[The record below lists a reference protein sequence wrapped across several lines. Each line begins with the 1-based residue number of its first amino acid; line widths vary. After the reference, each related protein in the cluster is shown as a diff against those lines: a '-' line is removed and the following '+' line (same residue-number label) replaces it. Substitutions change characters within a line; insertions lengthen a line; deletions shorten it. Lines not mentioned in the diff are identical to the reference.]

1 MPGFRVTARV
11 EAKIMARDGSHGWTR
26 RRFLAGAVGT
36 SAFAAVS
43 HEAMAAQ
50 GTPPSAVPPGALP
63 AAAQDRMR
71 ARFRLMRV
79 ARGQEPADLVIS
91 DGTLLDTLTGELLQG
106 WGVAIAGD
114 RIAAVGN
121 VERHVGS
128 GTDRV
133 SAKGMTIVPGFVDAH
148 YHCESSRLSARRHA
162 EVTLPQGLTAYFEGT
177 HEITNAAR
185 GLPGVEYFVEAG
197 RRLPQKI
204 YPCVSS
210 ATPPSPVE
218 TTSGYIGYTEAALA
232 FERWPEEARGIDEV
246 MDLPRVL
253 DGSARLH
260 GVIQATLDDRRVVA
274 GHGSPPLDVL
284 DAWIAAGIMSSH
296 SARAA
301 EALTMLRKGV
311 HVQLKTERSAEMIR
325 QFLDL
330 PLRDWRNVGLAVDDR
345 TVADLLDRGGMDYEV
360 RTAIALGV
368 PAITA
373 YQMATINNAAH
384 WQVSHLHGVLA
395 PGRYADILLVS
406 DLEKVVIDRVFASG
420 RLVAEGGRLAR
431 PLDAAQ
437 VDPSLRNTV
446 RLSRDLRSSDFEILA
461 PPNRQDVQAYVL
473 PPRYFSR
480 ELGPITRALPVSGGR
495 VQRNLP
501 RGITKFAIVER
512 YGKGMTIGVSF
523 WELGFDQ
530 GAIAWT
536 VNHDHHNLGVLGA
549 TDEDMAIAAN
559 RCAAIEGGYVIVN
572 DGKVLAELPLPIA
585 GLMSDDHP
593 VDVAAMIRKLDQV
606 ATALHPAASLAD
618 HPTDRITFM
627 NLTCDPWKY
636 SLTDLGLFNLET
648 QQRIPAVF

>member
-1 MPGFRVTARV
+1 MTRNESP
-11 EAKIMARDGSHGWTR
+11 GWTR

-36 SAFAAVS
+36 SALASLS
-43 HEAMAAQ
+43 HDGRAAQ
-50 GTPPSAVPPGALP
+50 GPASSRETLSAQALP
-63 AAAQDRMR
+63 AGAQDRMR
-71 ARFRLMRV
+71 ARLRLMRV
-79 ARGQEPADLVIS
+79 ALGQEPADLVIA
-91 DGTLLDTLTGELLQG
+91 DGTLLDTVTGELLPG

-114 RIAAVGN
+114 RIAAVGD
-121 VERHVGS
+121 VERYVGNR
-128 GTDRV
+128 TARI
-133 SAKGMTIVPGFVDAH
+133 SAKGLTLVPGFVDAH
-148 YHCESSRLSARRHA
+148 YHCESSRLSARGHA

-197 RRLPQKI
+197 KRLPQKI

-218 TTSGYIGYTEAALA
+218 TTSGYIGYAEAALA

-274 GHGSPPLDVL
+274 GHGSPPLDML

-296 SARAA
+296 SPRMA

-311 HVQLKTERSAEMIR
+311 HLQLKTERAAEMIK
-325 QFLDL
+325 QFLHL
-330 PLRDWRNVGLAVDDR
+330 PLRDWRSVGLAVDDR

-360 RTAIALGV
+360 RMAIALGV
-368 PAITA
+368 PPVTA

-384 WQVSHLHGVLA
+384 WQVSHLHGLLA
-395 PGRYADILLVS
+395 PGRYADVLIVS
-406 DLEKVVIDRVFASG
+406 NLEKVVIDRVFASG
-420 RLVAEGGRLAR
+420 RLVAEGGRLTA
-431 PLDAAQ
+431 PLDAGLL
-437 VDPSLRNTV
+437 DPSLRNTV
-446 RLSRDLRSSDFEILA
+446 RLSRELRSSDFEILA
-461 PPNRQDVQAYVL
+461 PPNRRDVQAYVL

-480 ELGPITRALPVSGGR
+480 ELGPITRTLPVSGGR
-495 VQRNLP
+495 VQRDLS
-501 RGITKFAIVER
+501 RGITKLAVVER
-512 YGKGMTIGVSF
+512 YGKGMNIGVSF
-523 WELGFDQ
+523 WELGFDL

-549 TDEDMAIAAN
+549 TDEDMAVAAN
-559 RCAAIEGGYVIVN
+559 RCAAIEGGYVIVK

-585 GLMSDDHP
+585 GLMSDEDP
-593 VDVAAMIRKLDQV
+593 VAVAERIRSLDKL
-606 ATALHPAASLAD
+606 ATELHPAPSLAE

-636 SLTDLGLFNLET
+636 SLTDRGLFNLET
-648 QQRIPAVF
+648 QERMPPVF

>member
-1 MPGFRVTARV
+1 
-11 EAKIMARDGSHGWTR
+11 
-26 RRFLAGAVGT
+26 
-36 SAFAAVS
+36 
-43 HEAMAAQ
+43 
-50 GTPPSAVPPGALP
+50 
-63 AAAQDRMR
+63 MR
-71 ARFRLMRV
+71 ARLRLMRV
-79 ARGQEPADLVIS
+79 ALAQEPADVVIG
-91 DGTLLDTLTGELLQG
+91 DGGLLNTLTGELLPG
-106 WGVAIAGD
+106 WGIAIAGD
-114 RIAAVGN
+114 RIAAVGD
-121 VERHVGS
+121 VDRYVGNR
-128 GTDRV
+128 TTRV
-133 SAKGMTIVPGFVDAH
+133 SAKGMTLVPGFVDSH
-148 YHCESSRLSARRHA
+148 YHCESSRVSPRRHA
-162 EVTLPQGLTAYFEGT
+162 EVTLPRGLTAYFEGT
-177 HEITNAAR
+177 HEITNAGR

-218 TTSGYIGYTEAALA
+218 TTSGYIGYAETALA

-253 DGSARLH
+253 DGSSRLH

-284 DAWIAAGIMSSH
+284 DGWIAAGIMSSH
-296 SARAA
+296 SPRIA

-311 HVQLKTERSAEMIR
+311 HLQLKTERTAEMIK
-325 QFLDL
+325 QLLDL

-345 TVADLLDRGGMDYEV
+345 TVAELLDRGGMDLEV

-384 WQVSHLHGVLA
+384 WQVSHLHGLLA
-395 PGRYADILLVS
+395 PGRYADVLIVS

-420 RLVAEGGRLAR
+420 RLVADKGRLTTS
-431 PLDAAQ
+431 LDAGPL
-437 VDPSLRNTV
+437 DPSLRNTV
-446 RLSRDLRSSDFEILA
+446 RLCHELRASDFEIVA
-461 PPNRQDVQAYVL
+461 PPNRNEVRAYVL

-480 ELGPITRALPVSGGR
+480 ELGPITRTLPVRGGR
-495 VQRNLP
+495 VQRDLP

-536 VNHDHHNLGVLGA
+536 VNHDHHNLGVFGA
-549 TDEDMAIAAN
+549 TDEDMAVAAN
-559 RCAAIEGGYVIVN
+559 RCAAIEGGYVIVK

-585 GLMSDDHP
+585 GLMSDD
-593 VDVAAMIRKLDQV
+593 DSGTVAEKIRRLDKV
-606 ATALHPAASLAD
+606 ATELHPAPSLAE

-636 SLTDLGLFNLET
+636 SLTDRGLFNLET
-648 QQRIPAVF
+648 QERMPVVF

>member
-1 MPGFRVTARV
+1 
-11 EAKIMARDGSHGWTR
+11 
-26 RRFLAGAVGT
+26 
-36 SAFAAVS
+36 
-43 HEAMAAQ
+43 
-50 GTPPSAVPPGALP
+50 
-63 AAAQDRMR
+63 
-71 ARFRLMRV
+71 
-79 ARGQEPADLVIS
+79 
-91 DGTLLDTLTGELLQG
+91 
-106 WGVAIAGD
+106 
-114 RIAAVGN
+114 
-121 VERHVGS
+121 
-128 GTDRV
+128 
-133 SAKGMTIVPGFVDAH
+133 MTIVPGFVDAH

-185 GLPGVEYFVEAG
+185 GLPGVEYFVEAS

-218 TTSGYIGYTEAALA
+218 TTSGHIGYAEAALA

-253 DGSARLH
+253 DGSTRLH
-260 GVIQATLDDRRVVA
+260 GVIQAALDDHRVVA
-274 GHGSPPLDVL
+274 GHGSPPLEVV
-284 DAWIAAGIMSSH
+284 DAWVAAGIMSSH
-296 SARAA
+296 SARVA

-311 HVQLKTERSAEMIR
+311 HLQLKTERTADIIK
-325 QFLDL
+325 QLLDL

-345 TVADLLDRGGMDYEV
+345 TAADLLDRGGMDYEV
-360 RTAIALGV
+360 RRAIALGV
-368 PAITA
+368 PPITA

-384 WQVSHLHGVLA
+384 WGVSHLHGLLA
-395 PGRYADILLVS
+395 PGRYADVLLVS
-406 DLEKVVIDRVFASG
+406 DFEKVVVDRVFASG
-420 RLVAEGGRLAR
+420 RLVAEGGRLSR
-431 PLDAAQ
+431 PLDAGP

-446 RLSRDLRSSDFEILA
+446 RLSRELRSSDFEILA
-461 PPNRQDVQAYVL
+461 PPNRHDVQAYVL

-480 ELGPITRALPVSGGR
+480 ELGPITKTLPVSGGR
-495 VQRNLP
+495 VLRDLP

-512 YGKGMTIGVSF
+512 YGKGMSIGVSF

-549 TDEDMAIAAN
+549 TDEDMAAAAN
-559 RCAAIEGGYVIVN
+559 RCAAIEGGYVIVK

-585 GLMSDDHP
+585 GLMSDDDP
-593 VDVAAMIRKLDQV
+593 AKVAAMIRKLDQV
-606 ATALHPAASLAD
+606 ATELHPAASLAD

-648 QQRIPAVF
+648 QQRMPVVF